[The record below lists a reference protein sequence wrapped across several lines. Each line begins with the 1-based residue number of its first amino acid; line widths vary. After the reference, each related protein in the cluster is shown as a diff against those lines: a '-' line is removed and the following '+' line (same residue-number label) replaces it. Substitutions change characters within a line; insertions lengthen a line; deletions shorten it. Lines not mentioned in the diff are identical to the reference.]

1 MNKYEAIVIFR
12 PEEDQFSKGK
22 EVVKED
28 FKTFNVKVLNEE
40 DMGQRDLAYD
50 IKKTPKGRYI
60 NYHIEADPAK
70 IKPLD
75 ASLKLKNEILKF
87 VFFRED
93 N

>member
-12 PEEDQFSKGK
+12 PEEDQFTKGK
-22 EVVKED
+22 EIVKED
-28 FKTFNVKVLNEE
+28 FKTFEIKVLNEE
-40 DMGQRDLAYD
+40 DMGARDLAYV
-50 IKKTPKGRYI
+50 IKHSSKGRYI
-60 NYHIEADPAK
+60 NYHIEANPAK

-75 ASLKLKNEILKF
+75 ASLKLKSEILKF